1 MGTSIFFSHSTRDRR
16 WCEWLAADA
25 AKFGVT
31 AYLAEHDP
39 QPGRQLAEKVKRNIG
54 KCNALVVLLTENSVS
69 SSYVQQEV
77 GWALAKDK
85 LVIPLIQ
92 PGIPS
97 TRLAMLQGVEYIEF
111 DFHNPRPGKE
121 SLAGEL
127 QRLAEH
133 QRKQGELETLIALGL
148 CVGLLALLLNE
159 GGPVG
164 TLAASP

>member
-25 AKFGVT
+25 AKFGIS

-39 QPGRQLAEKVKRNIG
+39 QPGWQLAEKVKRNIG
-54 KCNALVVLLTENSVS
+54 DCNALVVLLTENSVS
-69 SSYVQQEV
+69 SSYVQQEI
-77 GWALAKDK
+77 GWALAEDK

-97 TRLAMLQGVEYIEF
+97 TKLAMLQGVEYIEF
-111 DFHNPRPGKE
+111 DFRDPRPGKE
-121 SLAGEL
+121 NLAGEL
-127 QRLAEH
+127 RRLAEK
-133 QRKQGELETLIALGL
+133 QRKQDELETLIALGL
-148 CVGLLALLLNE
+148 CVGLLALLLSE

-164 TLAASP
+164 AFAPSP

>member
-1 MGTSIFFSHSTRDRR
+1 MGTSIFFSHSSRDRK

-39 QPGRQLAEKVKRNIG
+39 QPGKQLAEKVKRNIG
-54 KCNALVVLLTENSVS
+54 RCNALVVLLTENSVS
-69 SSYVQQEV
+69 SSYVQQEI
-77 GWALAKDK
+77 GWALAKGK
-85 LVIPLIQ
+85 LVIPLFQ
-92 PGIPS
+92 SGIPS
-97 TRLAMLQGVEYIEF
+97 TELAMLQGVEYIEF

-127 QRLAEH
+127 QRLAKH

-148 CVGLLALLLNE
+148 CVGLLALVLSE

>member
-1 MGTSIFFSHSTRDRR
+1 MGTSIFFSHSTRDRK

-39 QPGRQLAEKVKRNIG
+39 QPGKQLAEKVKWNIG
-54 KCNALVVLLTENSVS
+54 RCDALVVLLTENSVS
-69 SSYVQQEV
+69 SSYVQQEI
-77 GWALAKDK
+77 GWALAKGK
-85 LVIPLIQ
+85 LVIPLFQ
-92 PGIPS
+92 SGIPS
-97 TRLAMLQGVEYIEF
+97 TELAMLQGVEYIEF

-127 QRLAEH
+127 QRLAKH

-148 CVGLLALLLNE
+148 CVGLLALVLSE